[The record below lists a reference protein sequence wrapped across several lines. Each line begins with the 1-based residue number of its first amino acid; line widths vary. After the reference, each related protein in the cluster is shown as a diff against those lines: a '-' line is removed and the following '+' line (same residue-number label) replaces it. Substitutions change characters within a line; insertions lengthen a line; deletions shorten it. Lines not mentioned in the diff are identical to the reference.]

1 MAFNPS
7 EFNSTG
13 FVAASVAIP
22 GLDTDLQP
30 IFHVEHVQLQFQV
43 ASDFVAVQ
51 VANNVIILALT
62 SGRILRIDL
71 ASPQDVDGGFIVPGV
86 VGLGADLIVPSQIL
100 TFLARYPRLGR
111 FARYFS
117 TQQLHTC

>member
-1 MAFNPS
+1 MAFDPS

-13 FVAASVAIP
+13 FVAASAAIP
-22 GLDTDLQP
+22 DFPADLQP

-62 SGRILRIDL
+62 SGRLLRIDL
-71 ASPQDVDGGFIVPGV
+71 ASPQDVDGAFIV
-86 VGLGADLIVPSQIL
+86 
-100 TFLARYPRLGR
+100 RR
-111 FARYFS
+111 FGGS
-117 TQQLHTC
+117 WM

>member
-13 FVAASVAIP
+13 FVAASAAIP

-71 ASPQDVDGGFIVPGV
+71 ASPQDVDGR
-86 VGLGADLIVPSQIL
+86 LISP
-100 TFLARYPRLGR
+100 
-111 FARYFS
+111 
-117 TQQLHTC
+117 